1 MAFGR
6 DGSELE
12 LSIYDLQNRIFRD
25 ALNEIFRQCPDKEI
39 KKIAR
44 SALHQAANVTKN
56 FEKFEF

>member
-25 ALNEIFRQCPDKEI
+25 ALHKILDKSKDKSI
-39 KKIAR
+39 KKIAQNAI
-44 SALHQAANVTKN
+44 SQAENVIKN
-56 FEKFEF
+56 IDM